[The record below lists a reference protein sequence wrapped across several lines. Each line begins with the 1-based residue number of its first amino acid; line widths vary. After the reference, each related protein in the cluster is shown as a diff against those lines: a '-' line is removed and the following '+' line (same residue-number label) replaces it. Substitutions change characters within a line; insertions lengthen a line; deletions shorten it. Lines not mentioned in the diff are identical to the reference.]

1 MTELASFDSYLK
13 ELIAAY
19 RTKYAVQFNKNF
31 PVEGKNAVPMQ
42 IVEQHLAKALVG
54 VTPNQLQRGLA
65 LFYASTNT
73 YMPNFAEFRAMCMGD
88 DWWSAEKAWVKACEY
103 TQITQ
108 HKKVRLPDGREQNQ
122 EITTLAKFVLDQVY
136 SLIQDGEMYKAKME
150 FIKVYDEYKAEAQLK
165 GKIQAWYQE
174 PILLAQKSEQK
185 VHIPVSND
193 EAQKHLKSLMERLKI
208 NGRKPAPVQK
218 LKAKEKEP
226 ELTKEL
232 GPDPFDNPHEYAE
245 MCRREG
251 MPIPRNILKLIDG
264 VNA

>member
-1 MTELASFDSYLK
+1 MNELAPFESFLK

-42 IVEQHLAKALVG
+42 IVEQQLAKALVG

-103 TQITQ
+103 TQISQ
-108 HKKVRLPDGREQNQ
+108 HKKVTLPDGREQNQ
-122 EITTLAKFVLDQVY
+122 EITTLTKFVLDQVY

-150 FIKVYDEYKAEAQLK
+150 FIKIYDEYKAEAQLK
-165 GKIQAWYQE
+165 GKTQAWYQE
-174 PILLAQKSEQK
+174 PILLAQKNEQK
-185 VHIPVSND
+185 VHKPVSND
-193 EAQKHLKSLMERLKI
+193 EAQKHLQSLMERLKI

-226 ELTKEL
+226 ELAKEL
-232 GPDPFDNPHEYAE
+232 GPDPFDNPHEYVE

-251 MPIPRNILKLIDG
+251 MP
-264 VNA
+264 